1 MTEREWLSTEDW
13 YASLP
18 SVYVAAGGLIT
29 DAAGRVLLV
38 KPNYRPYWLFP
49 GGIVE
54 DGEAPHLGCEREVL
68 EEVGLNLAAGR
79 LLVAD
84 WVPADGTRPR
94 PSLYFLFDCGTYDE
108 DTPIRLQEEEL
119 DDHAFV
125 TVEEGAGMLAATA
138 AIRLRAALDA
148 RRTGETR
155 YLPATRSAD
164 AEITG

>member
-1 MTEREWLSTEDW
+1 VTEHEWLSTEDW

-29 DAAGRVLLV
+29 DAADRVLLV

-49 GGIVE
+49 GGVVE
-54 DGEAPHLGCEREVL
+54 ADEAPHLGCEREVL
-68 EEVGLNLAAGR
+68 EEVGLSLAAGR

-94 PSLYFLFDCGTYDE
+94 PNLYFLFDCGTYDG

-125 TVEEGAGMLAATA
+125 TVEEGAGLLAATA
-138 AIRLRAALDA
+138 AIRLRAALRA
-148 RRTGETR
+148 RRTGETE
-155 YLPATRSAD
+155 YLPAIRPAD